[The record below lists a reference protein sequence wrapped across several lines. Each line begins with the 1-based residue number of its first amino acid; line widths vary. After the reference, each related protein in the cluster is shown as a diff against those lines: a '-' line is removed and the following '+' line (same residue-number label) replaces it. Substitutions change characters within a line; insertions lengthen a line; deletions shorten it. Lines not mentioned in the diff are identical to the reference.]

1 MCLPEPGKIRFDR
14 HTGTQQYF
22 SFIVSLFPQE
32 INTFLP
38 LIARNFNFKNPF
50 TLFAGHKNTV
60 AGCIRGYWEKL
71 LAAMRAAIP

>member
-22 SFIVSLFPQE
+22 SLILPLFSQE

-50 TLFAGHKNTV
+50 ALFAGDKNAMTSS
-60 AGCIRGYWEKL
+60 IRRNREKL

>member
-1 MCLPEPGKIRFDR
+1 MCLPEPGKTRFDR

-22 SFIVSLFPQE
+22 YFIISLFHRE

-50 TLFAGHKNTV
+50 ALFAGDKNAMTSS
-60 AGCIRGYWEKL
+60 IRRNREKL
-71 LAAMRAAIP
+71 LAAVWTAIP

>member
-1 MCLPEPGKIRFDR
+1 MGLPEPGKSRVDR

-22 SFIVSLFPQE
+22 FFNFTTFPQR
-32 INTFLP
+32 TQLFLCFFV
-38 LIARNFNFKNPF
+38 RNFNFKNPF

>member
-14 HTGTQQYF
+14 HTGTQQY
-22 SFIVSLFPQE
+22 SYFIISLFRQE

-38 LIARNFNFKNPF
+38 LIARNFNLKNPF
-50 TLFAGHKNTV
+50 TLLAGNKNTV
-60 AGCIRGYWEKL
+60 AVCIRGYWEKL